1 MNEILKNE
9 LLSYDQIFFK
19 FLTQDLAEFNAEK
32 EKTTYTKYIL
42 NLCNNVKNYI
52 YVKYN
57 STQKSHASEKIE
69 ILFFDFLTKK
79 NSIIKL
85 LDTIQNFSKLF
96 EVKSIFNAFIFPF
109 I

>member
-9 LLSYDQIFFK
+9 YLFSDQIFFK
-19 FLTQDLAEFNAEK
+19 FLTQDLSEFNTEK
-32 EKTTYTKYIL
+32 DKTTYTKYIL

-69 ILFFDFLTKK
+69 LLFFSLLTKK
-79 NSIIKL
+79 SSIIML
-85 LDTIQNFSKLF
+85 LDKIQNFSQVF
-96 EVKSIFNAFIFPF
+96 EVKNNIFFIFSRW